1 MPKMIKD
8 DELRAYQQMIGA
20 KEYKRQYHA
29 LYSEASRLSNKRYS
43 EKEYKNTPDKLKALK
58 EKYKNGA
65 TDKTIREMVDNL
77 IR

>member
-20 KEYKRQYHA
+20 KEYERQYHV
-29 LYSEASRLSNKRYS
+29 LYTKARLSNKRYS

-58 EKYKNGA
+58 EKYKNGV
-65 TDKTIREMVDNL
+65 TDKTVREMVDKL
-77 IR
+77 IG